1 MAMKQMRRE
10 KTKAPS
16 KGIGETHKTASGTLW
31 FGDLRLTGE
40 ETTTPI
46 IRAGGRATESGMDFQ
61 AEVGTWLAAHLL
73 ARMPVGG
80 RFGLANL
87 ALPTA
92 IQFETGDGLDDI
104 RLDQDDASSIDLQS
118 KTSAGLAKSPTS
130 PLGKTISQLARLM
143 IDARDAGTVVD
154 PAKIRAVLAVAANAP
169 RSLDA
174 LERGCRAFDLGGSWT
189 TTKAS
194 RSSAERDALDLF
206 ETHARAAWSST
217 SAAPP
222 TDDDLVTMARLFRIA
237 RFSMNEDEDNW
248 REASR
253 LLGGRLYG
261 SEAAGEAPLRD
272 LKSIIRSM
280 IGNGAPADRAG
291 LLRELRRL
299 GHNDVGAADFTADLG
314 RLSAATD
321 AELARLAGHT
331 RLPIVGGIPIARASD
346 GPLSTAVDSGSLIVI
361 GEPGAGKTGALVALA
376 QARHAAGET
385 VVFLSVDRFP
395 GVAIAAN
402 LQSELGLEHPLVEVL
417 NAAPGS
423 GAKLLIIDALDAA
436 RGGPA
441 EGVFAQLIET
451 LGASVTDWT
460 VIASIRTFDL
470 RNGRRFRDA
479 MPGTPPDPTFAETG
493 LGNVRHFQV
502 PRLVD
507 EDLDAAGAAAAD
519 LGSLLTAAPDKLRDL
534 LRNVFNLSLAAQL
547 LADGASPDSIR
558 TVATQSDLIDA
569 YEDRRLVGTALHQ
582 AAAATIGAMV
592 SRRRLAVRKVV
603 VGHDQL
609 DSVVQTGVLTDTGD
623 LVSFAHHVLFDHVA
637 GRFYL
642 EWDDPARL
650 IGQLCGDSS
659 IALMLAPALRFA
671 IERLWR
677 QDADGK
683 AQVWRLVADIYAD
696 AAVDP
701 VLANVALRTAIE
713 RVVTPVDVAGL
724 VTLIVARP
732 NDEALA
738 TMLSRLARFV
748 GLTVDQAGSIVA
760 SEAIAWALV
769 ADAAIATGS
778 RDKSDATRF
787 LLHTL
792 FDKGDLADAELLT
805 VFGRA
810 ARALLAFAWAA
821 DPPMQATAVSA
832 IRFVGKSFASDSVA
846 SRALLD
852 RILREPH
859 FSANADREARW
870 LSEQIV
876 QIARSDPDFSI
887 EIYRSLYSQDIT
899 DDSTSHFGGQVSR
912 IMPLSSN
919 RRQDYQSC
927 RYDLGRRVT
936 RLLEL
941 SVPLGTRAIVEAAL
955 RDTDRAMPL
964 GDDRERV
971 TIVGRA
977 PFDLL
982 GHDYSYKA
990 WDDTEEQLG
999 TQDDDVLAQFVAH
1012 LRACSP
1018 EAFAATV
1025 EAAAN
1030 DYAGPAV
1037 WTRILGVGAERV
1049 GEVGDLLWPFASNI
1063 TTLGHG
1069 DIVRDAVRL
1078 LAAVYPSR
1086 TIEERAAFEAETLR
1100 PNLFTNEAEQRWW
1113 RRTLSRFLS
1122 LVDANAI
1129 ATDAM
1134 RALRTELVAAEELSG
1149 NPPMRSGS
1157 IRWGSSRGITRSFLA
1172 GEGVDTEEGP
1182 DAEIVGQS
1190 EALSDLVQN
1199 TPSDSNAAVL
1209 GVLWAGT
1216 LTTIGM
1222 YDANATE
1229 LHAKVE
1235 QPVWGNI
1242 SNAVE
1247 RIVAADAYVP
1257 GADGLPSIDE
1267 LLEILNRLW
1276 ASRFP
1281 EPKENDDSLS
1291 WGNWE
1296 VRVYAAEAYVALARR
1311 FGDTHGELV
1320 GKFDAMLAD
1329 PAPQVRL
1336 QAAERLLVLWN
1347 VARDRMWELAEQ
1359 VARDEPHPGVLA
1371 FFLHHVVARTT
1382 WQDVEKCK
1390 AIIEIV
1396 RARREAIERDDK
1408 PGRDKVAEQLGGLTA
1423 QLWCWQEEQAAFE
1436 WLTAWSGDPAAHREY
1451 FTSFLSMLRGAFFT
1465 RYASGEERD
1474 AGLSDRSQRAAM
1486 TILEACSAASAS
1498 SHAAVTQEQ
1507 VEGDAREAAIATYR
1521 AAESIIGH
1529 LMNQLYFGSGAHAD
1543 NREAAVGLMSA
1554 DTMRRFLDDYRP
1566 MLVLLAASH
1575 EPSTHHHLVELYEFL
1590 IPGDPPNVFDA
1601 LHALLTGSAA
1611 REGYHHESLAAPV
1624 IARMITRYIADH
1636 RSIFEDDTRRAA
1648 LVEILRLFSD
1658 VGWSDALKLLYDL
1671 PDLLR

>member
-1 MAMKQMRRE
+1 MAE
-10 KTKAPS
+10 AD
-16 KGIGETHKTASGTLW
+16 AS
-31 FGDLRLTGE
+31 E
-40 ETTTPI
+40 PPM
-46 IRAGGRATESGMDFQ
+46 RAGGRATEAGMDFQ

-73 ARMPVGG
+73 ARIPVGG
-80 RFGLANL
+80 RFGLANV

-92 IQFETGDGLDDI
+92 IQLETGDGLDDI
-104 RLDQDDASSIDLQS
+104 RLDQDDASRIDLQS
-118 KTSAGLAKSPTS
+118 KTSAGLAKSPKS
-130 PLGKTISQLARLM
+130 PLGKTVSQLVRLM
-143 IDARDAGTVVD
+143 IDARDAGAVID
-154 PAKIRAVLAVAANAP
+154 PAKIRAVLAVAADAP
-169 RSLDA
+169 RTLDA
-174 LERGCRAFDLGGSWT
+174 LERGCRAFDLGGNWA
-189 TTKAS
+189 TTKAG
-194 RSSAERDALDLF
+194 RPKAERDALDLF
-206 ETHARAAWSST
+206 EAHARTA
-217 SAAPP
+217 SASMSATPP
-222 TDDDLVTMARLFRIA
+222 TDGDLVMMAQLFRVA
-237 RFSMNEDEDNW
+237 RFSMNEGEDNW

-253 LLGGRLYG
+253 LIGGRLYG
-261 SEAAGEAPLRD
+261 SENAGDAPLRE
-272 LKSIIRSM
+272 LKGIIRGM

-299 GHNDVGAADFTADLG
+299 GHNDVGAADYTADLG
-314 RLSAATD
+314 RLSAATGE
-321 AELARLAGHT
+321 ELVRLAGHT
-331 RLPIVGGIPIARASD
+331 RLPIAEGIPIARASD
-346 GPLSTAVDSGSLIVI
+346 GPLGAAVDSGSLIVI

-376 QARHAAGET
+376 QARRAAGEA

-402 LQSELGLEHPLVEVL
+402 LQSELGLEHPLIEVL

-423 GAKLLIIDALDAA
+423 GGKLLIIDALDAA

-451 LGASVTDWT
+451 LHGSETDWT
-460 VIASIRTFDL
+460 IVASIRTFDL
-470 RNGRRFRDA
+470 RNGRRFREA
-479 MPGTPPDPTFAETG
+479 MPGTPPDPAFAEAG
-493 LGNVRHFQV
+493 LASVRHFQV

-507 EDLDAAGAAAAD
+507 EDLDAAGAAATD
-519 LGSLLTAAPDKLRDL
+519 LGTLLAAAPDKLRDL

-547 LADGASPDSIR
+547 LADGASPASIS

-582 AAAATIGAMV
+582 AAAATVGVMV
-592 SRRRLAVRKVV
+592 TRRRLAVRKVV

-609 DSVVQTGVLTDTGD
+609 DAVIQTGVLTDTGD

-642 EWDDPARL
+642 EWDDPVRL
-650 IGQLCGDSS
+650 LGQLGGDSS

-677 QDADGK
+677 QDAVGK

-696 AAVDP
+696 TAVDP
-701 VLANVALRTAIE
+701 VLANIALRTAIE
-713 RVVTPVDVAGL
+713 RVATPIDVAGL
-724 VTLIVARP
+724 VTLLAARP

-748 GLTVDQAGSIVA
+748 GLAVDQAGGILV
-760 SEAIAWALV
+760 SEAIAWAQV

-778 RDKSDATRF
+778 RDLSDATRF

-792 FDKGDLADAELLT
+792 FDKGELADAELLI

-810 ARALLAFAWAA
+810 ARALLEFAWAA
-821 DPPMQATAVSA
+821 DPPMQATAVGA
-832 IRFVGKSFASDSVA
+832 IRFVGKSFASDPGA

-852 RILREPH
+852 RIMREPH

-876 QIARSDPDFSI
+876 PIARSDPDFAI

-919 RRQDYQSC
+919 RKQDYQSC

-941 SVPLGTRAIVEAAL
+941 SVPLGTRGIVEAAL
-955 RDTDRAMPL
+955 GDVDRAMPL

-971 TIVGRA
+971 TIEGRT

-982 GHDYSYKA
+982 GRDYSFKA
-990 WDDTEEQLG
+990 WDDTEERHG
-999 TQDDDVLAQFVAH
+999 TQDDDVLAQLVAH

-1018 EAFAATV
+1018 EAFAETV
-1025 EAAAN
+1025 EAAATG
-1030 DYAGPAV
+1030 YAGPAV

-1049 GEVGDLLWPFASNI
+1049 GELGDLLWPFASN
-1063 TTLGHG
+1063 TTILAHG

-1086 TIEERAAFEAETLR
+1086 SVEERTAFEAEALR
-1100 PNLFTNEAEQRWW
+1100 ADLFTDEAEKRWW

-1129 ATDAM
+1129 TCDAM
-1134 RALRTELVAAEELSG
+1134 RALREELVAAEELRG
-1149 NPPMRSGS
+1149 NPPTRSGS
-1157 IRWGSSRGITRSFLA
+1157 IRWGSTRRMTSSFLA
-1172 GEGVDTEEGP
+1172 GEGVDTEQGP
-1182 DAEIVGQS
+1182 DAEMVAQS
-1190 EALSDLVQN
+1190 EALYELVQN
-1199 TPSDSNAAVL
+1199 TPSASDAVALAA
-1209 GVLWAGT
+1209 LWAAT
-1216 LTTIGM
+1216 LTTITL
-1222 YDANATE
+1222 YDAHATV
-1229 LHAKVE
+1229 LHEKVE
-1235 QPVWGNI
+1235 QPVWGHI

-1247 RIVAADAYVP
+1247 RIVDADAYVP
-1257 GADGLPSIDE
+1257 GADGLPSIEE
-1267 LLEILNRLW
+1267 LLPILDRLW

-1281 EPKENDDSLS
+1281 EPKEQEGSLS
-1291 WGNWE
+1291 WGNWD
-1296 VRVYAAEAYVALARR
+1296 VRVYAAEAYVELARR
-1311 FGDTHGELV
+1311 FGDTHPDII
-1320 GKFDAMLAD
+1320 GKFDEILAD
-1329 PAPQVRL
+1329 PVPHVRL
-1336 QAAERLLVLWN
+1336 QAAQRLLVLWD

-1359 VARDEPHPGVLA
+1359 VARDEPHTEVLA
-1371 FFLHHVVARTT
+1371 SFLHYVIPRVT
-1382 WQDVEKCK
+1382 WHDVERCK

-1396 RARREAIERDDK
+1396 RARRETIERDDK
-1408 PGRDKVAEQLGGLTA
+1408 PGRDKVAEPLGGLTA
-1423 QLWCWQEEQAAFE
+1423 QLWCWQEEPVALE
-1436 WLTAWSGDPAAHREY
+1436 WLTAWSTEPAVHREY

-1486 TILEACSAASAS
+1486 IILEACSAASAA
-1498 SHAAVTQEQ
+1498 SHAAVMQEQ
-1507 VEGDAREAAIATYR
+1507 VEGDARAAAIATYR

-1554 DTMRRFLDDYRP
+1554 EAMRRFLDEYRP
-1566 MLVLLAASH
+1566 MLALLAASH

-1590 IPGDPPNVFDA
+1590 IPGDPPGVFDA
-1601 LHALLTGSAA
+1601 LHSLLTGPAA

-1624 IARMITRYIADH
+1624 IVRMITRYIADH

>member
-1 MAMKQMRRE
+1 MLAIITGRTVMADAGAGGPPMQ
-10 KTKAPS
+10 
-16 KGIGETHKTASGTLW
+16 
-31 FGDLRLTGE
+31 
-40 ETTTPI
+40 
-46 IRAGGRATESGMDFQ
+46 AGGRATESGMDFQ
-61 AEVGTWLAAHLL
+61 AEVGTWLASHLL

-80 RFGLANL
+80 RFGLANI

-92 IQFETGDGLDDI
+92 IQLETGDGLDDI
-104 RLDQDDASSIDLQS
+104 RLDQDDASRIDLQS
-118 KTSAGLAKSPTS
+118 KTSAGLAKSSKS
-130 PLGKTISQLARLM
+130 PLGKTISQLVRV
-143 IDARDAGTVVD
+143 IVGARDAATAVD
-154 PAKIRAVLAVAANAP
+154 SAKVRAVLAVAANAP
-169 RSLDA
+169 RTLDT
-174 LERGCRAFDLGGSWT
+174 LERACRAFDLGGSWA
-189 TTKAS
+189 TTKAG

-206 ETHARAAWSST
+206 ETHARTAWAAL
-217 SAAPP
+217 SATPP
-222 TDDDLVTMARLFRIA
+222 TDDDLAMMARLFRVS
-237 RFSMNEDEDNW
+237 RFSMNEGEDNW

-253 LLGGRLYG
+253 LIGAQLYG
-261 SEAAGEAPLRD
+261 SEAAGDAPLRD
-272 LKSIIRSM
+272 LKSIIRGM
-280 IGNGAPADRAG
+280 IGNGAPADRVG

-299 GHNDVGAADFTADLG
+299 GHNDVGAADYTTDLG
-314 RLSAATD
+314 QLSAATD
-321 AELARLAGHT
+321 AELGRLAGHT
-331 RLPIVGGIPIARASD
+331 RLPIAGGTLIARASD
-346 GPLSTAVDSGSLIVI
+346 RPLSAAVDTGSLIVI

-376 QARHAAGET
+376 QARRAAGDT

-395 GVAIAAN
+395 GVSIAAN
-402 LQSELGLEHPLVEVL
+402 LQFELGLDHPLVEVL
-417 NAAPGS
+417 DAAPGS

-451 LGASVTDWT
+451 LGASGTDWT

-479 MPGTPPDPTFAETG
+479 MAGTPPDPAFVETG
-493 LGNVRHFQV
+493 LGKVRHFQV
-502 PRLVD
+502 PRLAD
-507 EDLDAAGAAAAD
+507 EDLDAAGAAATD
-519 LGSLLTAAPDKLRDL
+519 LGNLLAAAPDKLRDL

-569 YEDRRLVGTALHQ
+569 YEDRRLVGTALHA
-582 AAAATIGAMV
+582 AAAATVCAMV

-609 DSVVQTGVLTDTGD
+609 DAVIQTGVLTDTGD

-637 GRFYL
+637 GRFFL

-650 IGQLCGDSS
+650 IGQLGGDSS

-683 AQVWRLVADIYAD
+683 AQVWRLAADIYAD
-696 AAVDP
+696 SAVDP

-713 RVVTPVDVAGL
+713 RVATPIDVAGL
-724 VTLIVARP
+724 VALIKARP

-748 GLTVDQAGSIVA
+748 GLAVDQAGSIA
-760 SEAIAWALV
+760 SSEAIAWAQV
-769 ADAAIATGS
+769 TDAAIATGS
-778 RDKSDATRF
+778 RDLSDATRF

-792 FDKGDLADAELLT
+792 FDKGDLADTELLT
-805 VFGRA
+805 VFGLA
-810 ARALLAFAWAA
+810 ARALLGFAWGA
-821 DPPMQATAVSA
+821 DPPMQATAVGA
-832 IRFVGKSFASDSVA
+832 IRFVGKSFASDPPA

-876 QIARSDPDFSI
+876 PIARSDPDFAI
-887 EIYRSLYSQDIT
+887 EIYRMLYSQDIT

-919 RRQDYQSC
+919 RRQDYQGC

-941 SVPLGTRAIVEAAL
+941 SVPLGTRAIIEAAL
-955 RDTDRAMPL
+955 GDTDRAMPL

-971 TIVGRA
+971 TIEGRA

-990 WDDTEEQLG
+990 WNDTEERQG
-999 TQDDDVLAQFVAH
+999 TQDDDVLAQLVAH

-1018 EAFAATV
+1018 EAFVATV

-1049 GEVGDLLWPFASNI
+1049 AEVGDLLWPFASNI
-1063 TTLGHG
+1063 TILGHG
-1069 DIVRDAVRL
+1069 DIIRDAARL

-1086 TIEERAAFEAETLR
+1086 SLEARAAFEAEALR
-1100 PNLFTNEAEQRWW
+1100 PDLFSDEAEQRWW

-1122 LVDANAI
+1122 LVDADAI

-1134 RALRTELVAAEELSG
+1134 RALRAELVAAEELAG
-1149 NPPMRSGS
+1149 NPPTRSGS
-1157 IRWGSSRGITRSFLA
+1157 IRWGSTGRMTRSLLA
-1172 GEGVDTEEGP
+1172 REGVDTEEGP
-1182 DAEIVGQS
+1182 DAQMIEQS
-1190 EALSDLVQN
+1190 EKLSDLVQN
-1199 TPSDSNAAVL
+1199 TPSASDAAVL
-1209 GVLWAGT
+1209 GVLWAAT
-1216 LTTIGM
+1216 RATIDM
-1222 YDANATE
+1222 YDANAAA
-1229 LHAKVE
+1229 LHEKVE

-1247 RIVAADAYVP
+1247 RIVAAPDYIP
-1257 GADGLPSIDE
+1257 GADGLPLIEE
-1267 LLEILNRLW
+1267 LLAILDRLW

-1281 EPKENDDSLS
+1281 EPKDNDDSLS

-1296 VRVYAAEAYVALARR
+1296 VRVYAAEAYVELARR
-1311 FGDTHGELV
+1311 FGDTHSDLV

-1336 QAAERLLVLWN
+1336 QAAERLLVLWD
-1347 VARDRMWELAEQ
+1347 VARDRMWELAVQ
-1359 VARDEPHPGVLA
+1359 VARNEPHTGVLG
-1371 FFLHHVVARTT
+1371 FFLHYVVARAT
-1382 WQDVEKCK
+1382 WQDVERCK

-1408 PGRDKVAEQLGGLTA
+1408 PGRDKVAEPLGGLTA
-1423 QLWCWQEEQAAFE
+1423 QLWCWQEEQAAVE
-1436 WLTAWSGDPAAHREY
+1436 WLTAWAGDPGAHREY

-1486 TILEACSAASAS
+1486 IILKACSAASAS
-1498 SHAAVTQEQ
+1498 SHAVVTQEQ

-1554 DTMRRFLDDYRP
+1554 EDMRRFLDDYRP
-1566 MLVLLAASH
+1566 MLALLAASH

-1590 IPGDPPNVFDA
+1590 IPGDPAGVFDA
-1601 LHALLTGSAA
+1601 LHALLTGPAA

-1624 IARMITRYIADH
+1624 IVRMVTRYIADH

-1648 LVEILRLFSD
+1648 LVEVLRLFSD

>member
-1 MAMKQMRRE
+1 MAD
-10 KTKAPS
+10 AYA
-16 KGIGETHKTASGTLW
+16 GE
-31 FGDLRLTGE
+31 
-40 ETTTPI
+40 PPM
-46 IRAGGRATESGMDFQ
+46 RAGGRATEGGMDFQ

-73 ARMPVGG
+73 ARLPVGG
-80 RFGLANL
+80 RFGLANVS
-87 ALPTA
+87 LPTT
-92 IQFETGDGLDDI
+92 IQLETGDGLDDI
-104 RLDQDDASSIDLQS
+104 RLDQDDASRIDLQS
-118 KTSAGLAKSPTS
+118 KTSAGLAKSPKS
-130 PLGKTISQLARLM
+130 PLGKTISQLVRLIINARY
-143 IDARDAGTVVD
+143 AGTAID
-154 PAKIRAVLAVAANAP
+154 PAKARAVLAVAADAP
-169 RSLDA
+169 RTLDA
-174 LERGCRAFDLGGSWT
+174 LERGCRAFDLGGTWS
-189 TTKAS
+189 TTKNG
-194 RSSAERDALDLF
+194 RSQAERDALDLF
-206 ETHARAAWSST
+206 ETHARTAWT
-217 SAAPP
+217 ALSATPP
-222 TDDDLVTMARLFRIA
+222 TSDDLVMMARLFRVS
-237 RFSMNEDEDNW
+237 RFSMNEGEDNW

-253 LLGGRLYG
+253 LIGARLYG
-261 SEAAGEAPLRD
+261 SEAAGDAPLRD
-272 LKSIIRSM
+272 LKSIVRGM

-299 GHNDVGAADFTADLG
+299 GHNDVGAADYTADLG
-314 RLSAATD
+314 RLSAATE
-321 AELARLAGHT
+321 AELDRLAGHT
-331 RLPIVGGIPIARASD
+331 RLPIAGGIPIARASD
-346 GPLSTAVDSGSLIVI
+346 GPLSAAANSGSLIVI

-376 QARHAAGET
+376 QARRSAGDT

-402 LQSELGLEHPLVEVL
+402 LQSKLGLEHPLVEVL
-417 NAAPGS
+417 DAAPGS

-441 EGVFAQLIET
+441 EGVFAKLIET
-451 LGASVTDWT
+451 LAASGTDWT

-479 MPGTPPDPTFAETG
+479 MPGTPPDPAFAETG

-502 PRLVD
+502 PRLAD
-507 EDLDAAGAAAAD
+507 EDLDAVGIAESD
-519 LGSLLTAAPDKLRDL
+519 LGSLLAAAPDKLRDL

-582 AAAATIGAMV
+582 AASATVGAMV

-609 DSVVQTGVLTDTGD
+609 DAVIQTGVLTDTGD

-642 EWDDPARL
+642 EWDDPVRL
-650 IGQLCGDSS
+650 IGQLGGDSS

-677 QDADGK
+677 QDAEGK

-696 AAVDP
+696 TAVDP
-701 VLANVALRTAIE
+701 VLANVALRTAIK
-713 RVVTPVDVAGL
+713 RAATPVDVAGL
-724 VTLIVARP
+724 VALIAARP
-732 NDEALA
+732 NDDALA

-748 GLTVDQAGSIVA
+748 GLAVDQAGSVVA
-760 SEAIAWALV
+760 SEAIAWAKV

-778 RDKSDATRF
+778 RDLSDATRF

-792 FDKGDLADAELLT
+792 FDKGELADAELLP

-810 ARALLAFAWAA
+810 ARALLSFAWAA

-832 IRFVGKSFASDSVA
+832 IRFVGKSFASDPPA

-870 LSEQIV
+870 LSEQIFP
-876 QIARSDPDFSI
+876 IARSDPDFAI

-919 RRQDYQSC
+919 RRQDYQGC

-936 RLLEL
+936 WLLEQ

-955 RDTDRAMPL
+955 GDTDRTMPL

-971 TIVGRA
+971 TVEGRT

-982 GHDYSYKA
+982 GHDYSFKA
-990 WDDTEEQLG
+990 WDDTEERHG
-999 TQDDDVLAQFVAH
+999 TQDDDVLAQLVAH
-1012 LRACSP
+1012 LRTCSP
-1018 EAFAATV
+1018 EAFAETI
-1025 EAAAN
+1025 EAAAS

-1049 GEVGDLLWPFASNI
+1049 DEVGDLLWPFAANI
-1063 TTLGHG
+1063 TILRHG

-1086 TIEERAAFEAETLR
+1086 PLEERAAFEAEALR
-1100 PNLFTNEAEQRWW
+1100 SDLFTDEAEQRWW

-1134 RALRTELVAAEELSG
+1134 CALRAELVAAEELAG
-1149 NPPMRSGS
+1149 NPPTRSGS
-1157 IRWGSSRGITRSFLA
+1157 IRRGSTGRMTRSILA
-1172 GEGVDTEEGP
+1172 REGVDTEQGP
-1182 DAEIVGQS
+1182 DAQMVEQS
-1190 EALSDLVQN
+1190 QTLSDLVQN
-1199 TPSDSNAAVL
+1199 TPSSSDAAAL
-1209 GVLWAGT
+1209 GALWAAT
-1216 LTTIGM
+1216 RATIDM
-1222 YDANATE
+1222 YDANAAA
-1229 LHAKVE
+1229 LHEKVE

-1247 RIVAADAYVP
+1247 RIVDAPAYVP
-1257 GADGLPSIDE
+1257 GTDGLPSIEE
-1267 LLEILNRLW
+1267 LLAMLDRLW

-1281 EPKENDDSLS
+1281 EPKDNDDSLS
-1291 WGNWE
+1291 YGNWE
-1296 VRVYAAEAYVALARR
+1296 VRVYAAEAYVGLARR
-1311 FGDTHGELV
+1311 FGDTHPELV

-1336 QAAERLLVLWN
+1336 QAAERLLALWD

-1359 VARDEPHPGVLA
+1359 VARDEPHSGVLG
-1371 FFLHHVVARTT
+1371 FFLHYVVARTT
-1382 WQDVEKCK
+1382 WHDVEKCK

-1396 RARREAIERDDK
+1396 RARREAIERDDQ
-1408 PGRDKVAEQLGGLTA
+1408 PDRDKVAELLGGLTA
-1423 QLWCWQEEQAAFE
+1423 QLWCWQEEQAALD
-1436 WLTAWSGDPAAHREY
+1436 WLTAWAGDPAAHREY

-1465 RYASGEERD
+1465 RYASGEERN

-1486 TILEACSAASAS
+1486 IILEACSAASAS

-1507 VEGDAREAAIATYR
+1507 VEGDAREAAIAIYR

-1529 LMNQLYFGSGAHAD
+1529 LMDQLYFGSGAHAD
-1543 NREAAVGLMSA
+1543 NREAAVGLMST
-1554 DTMRRFLDDYRP
+1554 DTMRRFLDDYRA
-1566 MLVLLAASH
+1566 MLALLAASH

-1590 IPGDPPNVFDA
+1590 IPSDPPGVFDA
-1601 LHALLTGSAA
+1601 LRALLTGSAA
-1611 REGYHHESLAAPV
+1611 RQGYHHESLAATV
-1624 IARMITRYIADH
+1624 IVRMVTRYIADH
-1636 RSIFEDDTRRAA
+1636 RSIFEDDTRRVA